1 MSSTIDLRETLTKI
15 QHTGRAGSVLS
26 FCCPESMSRSCFRI
40 LTLLLILWQLFLPCS
55 APWLHT
61 CVEPSC
67 AHTACATGVKC
78 SSSPVAENS
87 RSKAHSCR
95 CSCHHLT
102 ENSTNDGSHGKPPG
116 EPHDCSSCA
125 LCQAIAAPRILAS
138 LVSLPSCED
147 LIEVLRVAECA
158 DPLLGFGLPPRCRAP
173 PFAGRC

>member
-1 MSSTIDLRETLTKI
+1 MSSTIDLRKILTKI
-15 QHTGRAGSVLS
+15 LRTGRAGSVLS

-55 APWLHT
+55 APWSHSCLG
-61 CVEPSC
+61 VAC
-67 AHTACATGVKC
+67 AHTGCGTAAE
-78 SSSPVAENS
+78 SSSSAVVKDA
-87 RSKAHSCR
+87 RAGTHSCR
-95 CSCHHLT
+95 CAFHGFSETPT
-102 ENSTNDGSHGKPPG
+102 EGDADEKSDR